1 MRIAAFDGEVYTR
14 CPMGKDGTKLLP
26 GDTVY
31 GEDGRE
37 WKLKAIG
44 PTFCYADEGGRSY
57 RLRAEWLTHERPD
70 SWERL
75 RDDIVRALITSGK
88 TECVYFG
95 HSNETECE
103 GCRAYVGND
112 SCGQMMAGDIVARAK
127 RLAEADHDRR

>member
-37 WKLKAIG
+37 WKLNAIG

-75 RDDIVRALITSGK
+75 FGDLRDAGETGYLVQCGYYGRDRTDCRKCPRSDDGVDCMERFTLDLI
-88 TECVYFG
+88 ERI
-95 HSNETECE
+95 N
-103 GCRAYVGND
+103 
-112 SCGQMMAGDIVARAK
+112 
-127 RLAEADHDRR
+127 RLREAEHD

>member
-37 WKLKAIG
+37 WKLNAIG

-57 RLRAEWLTHERPD
+57 RLRTEWLTHERPD

-75 RDDIVRALITSGK
+75 FGDLRDAGETGYLVQCGYYGRSRTDCRKCPRSDDDVDCMERFTLDLI
-88 TECVYFG
+88 ERI
-95 HSNETECE
+95 N
-103 GCRAYVGND
+103 
-112 SCGQMMAGDIVARAK
+112 
-127 RLAEADHDRR
+127 RLREAEHD

>member
-37 WKLKAIG
+37 WKLNAIG

-75 RDDIVRALITSGK
+75 FGDLRDAG
-88 TECVYFG
+88 
-95 HSNETECE
+95 ETGYLVQCGYYGRSRT
-103 GCRAYVGND
+103 GCRKCPRSDDDVDCMERFTLDLIERIN
-112 SCGQMMAGDIVARAK
+112 
-127 RLAEADHDRR
+127 RLREAEHD

>member
-1 MRIAAFDGEVYTR
+1 MRIAAFDGEVYAR

-75 RDDIVRALITSGK
+75 EQDVERLADCNDV
-88 TECVYFG
+88 CDYFKGTGRKDYDCG
-95 HSNETECE
+95 HEDGFC
-103 GCRAYVGND
+103 CD
-112 SCGQMMAGDIVARAK
+112 LCVARDILRRSKA
-127 RLAEADHDRR
+127 LAGRGE

>member
-1 MRIAAFDGEVYTR
+1 MRIAAFDEEVYMR

-37 WKLKAIG
+37 WKLNAIG

-57 RLRAEWLTHERPD
+57 RLRTEWLTHERPD

-75 RDDIVRALITSGK
+75 FGDLRDAGETGYLVQCGYYGRDRTDCRKCPRSDDDVDCMERFTLDLI
-88 TECVYFG
+88 ERI
-95 HSNETECE
+95 N
-103 GCRAYVGND
+103 
-112 SCGQMMAGDIVARAK
+112 
-127 RLAEADHDRR
+127 RLREAEHD

>member
-1 MRIAAFDGEVYTR
+1 MRIAPFDGEVYTR

-75 RDDIVRALITSGK
+75 EEDVERLADCYDV
-88 TECVYFG
+88 CDYFKG
-95 HSNETECE
+95 T
-103 GCRAYVGND
+103 GRKAYDCDREDGFCCD
-112 SCGQMMAGDIVARAK
+112 LCVARDILRRSKA
-127 RLAEADHDRR
+127 LAESDTKGADRG

>member
-37 WKLKAIG
+37 WKLNAIG

-57 RLRAEWLTHERPD
+57 RLRTEWLTHERPD

-75 RDDIVRALITSGK
+75 FGDLRDAGK
-88 TECVYFG
+88 TGYLVQCGYYG
-95 HSNETECE
+95 RSRTD
-103 GCRAYVGND
+103 CRKCPRSDDDVDCMERFTLDLIERIN
-112 SCGQMMAGDIVARAK
+112 
-127 RLAEADHDRR
+127 RLREAEHD

>member
-37 WKLKAIG
+37 WKLNAIG

-57 RLRAEWLTHERPD
+57 RLRTEWLTHERPD

-75 RDDIVRALITSGK
+75 EEDIESMLRKNLACYYYGHGQSISCLACPAHTIEKDCDEMVTCDILHRIKALAGSG
-88 TECVYFG
+88 
-95 HSNETECE
+95 E
-103 GCRAYVGND
+103 G
-112 SCGQMMAGDIVARAK
+112 Q
-127 RLAEADHDRR
+127 